1 MNETTEKVIPT
12 TLDRLP
18 YGNYTAESI
27 TKKMSKPEIP
37 EGVTRGMLM
46 KDAFVIAWPS
56 LVELILTQL
65 TSMADQM
72 MVGRLPGEAGVMALS
87 AIGLAAQP
95 KFLLMT
101 MIQALNVGST
111 AVIARFRGQQN
122 RTKANQVFKQAILLN
137 MILSVIL
144 TLFGIVFC
152 EPLIRFTS
160 GSGVGEAT
168 LAQAVT
174 YLEIQLYGFIP
185 LVLTFT
191 MTAALRGIGD
201 SRTSMI
207 YNTVAN
213 MVNLFFN
220 YTMIYGK
227 LGFPAMGVA
236 GASLATVIGQTA
248 AFFIAIGVILSKR
261 RYVYLDFKEKFTFDK
276 ALMGNVITIGV
287 PSMIEQLFMRAGMII
302 FTRSVS
308 GLGTMMYATHQ
319 VCMNIMSMSFMMG
332 QAFANATT
340 TLMGQSLGKRRYD
353 MAVLYMKQTR
363 FLGMCASLVMAALFI
378 AFGETIVGLYNTT
391 PEVVATGGKIL
402 MIIAVAQ
409 PIQSTQFIVAGGLR
423 GAGDTR
429 YTAVVTAI
437 TVFGLRSGL
446 AVLLITI
453 MNLGIWGAWIAIIC
467 DQCVRSVLVLHRYNS
482 GKWAKMA
489 LSNAAEKHAE
499 A

>member
-1 MNETTEKVIPT
+1 MNEKREKVIPT

-27 TKKMSKPEIP
+27 TKKMSKPQMP

-72 MVGRLPGEAGVMALS
+72 MVGRLPGEAGVIALS
-87 AIGLAAQP
+87 AVGLAAQP

-101 MIQALNVGST
+101 MMQALNVGST

-122 RTKANQVFKQAILLN
+122 REKANQVFKQAILLN
-137 MILSVIL
+137 LMLSIVL
-144 TLFGIVFC
+144 TIMGIAFC
-152 EPLIRFTS
+152 EPLIHFTS
-160 GSGVGEAT
+160 GSGVGETT
-168 LAQAVT
+168 LAQAVV
-174 YLEIQLYGFIP
+174 YLKIQLYGFVP

-201 SRTSMI
+201 SRTPMI
-207 YNTVAN
+207 YNTIAN
-213 MVNLFFN
+213 VVNLFFN

-227 LGFPAMGVA
+227 LGFPALGVA
-236 GASLATVIGQTA
+236 GASVATVIGQTV
-248 AFFIAIGVILSKR
+248 AFFIAIGIILSKK
-261 RYVYLDFKEKFTFDK
+261 RYVYIDFKEKFTFDK
-276 ALMGNVITIGV
+276 TLMGNVITIGI

-308 GLGTMMYATHQ
+308 GLGTTMYATHQ

-363 FLGMCASLVMAALFI
+363 FLGMCVSLVMGAVLILF
-378 AFGETIVGLYNTT
+378 GKVIVGLYNTT
-391 PEVVATGGKIL
+391 PEVVETGGKIL

-409 PIQSTQFIVAGGLR
+409 PIQSAQFIVAGGLR
-423 GAGDTR
+423 GAGDTK

-446 AVLLITI
+446 AVLLITVLK
-453 MNLGIWGAWIAIIC
+453 LGIWGAWIAIIS
-467 DQCVRSVLVLHRYNS
+467 DQCVRSILVLHRYNS
-482 GKWAKMA
+482 GKWARMA
-489 LSNAAEKHAE
+489 LRNAAEKRVE
-499 A
+499 G